1 MRAVDVNPDT
11 TSFNTAISA
20 CEKDGVVEVGSG
32 GGGLLGQNLYCVGHL
47 PKKLSFAQDH

>member
-1 MRAVDVNPDT
+1 MNPDT

-32 GGGLLGQNLYCVGHL
+32 GGAFGPKLYCVGHL